1 MPKRVYIALAVLLV
15 ILAGVIAWQGL
26 RLREREPEYQGR
38 GLRTWLR
45 EARGQSNRQARGRA
59 EAAIR
64 QIGTNAIPTL
74 LEMLRQKDS
83 PLTSKLIPW
92 WGRHIAERRHL
103 PSLIRLPP
111 WYRNQAQ
118 ILNSEAERGF
128 EILGTNAQQTVTALM
143 EVCEQNISPSS
154 RMYAAGALS
163 GIAVAA
169 PSTVP
174 SFLRWAAS
182 TNQSVRLLAVSA
194 LSRGRLEPSLVV
206 ASTNKYVRLRA
217 VGVLSQGRFEPSLVV
232 PALSKWLSDADNDV
246 RLFAAQGLGW
256 YGAEARQAVPALVPL
271 LSDPNGDVRTIAAIA
286 LKKIDPEAAAKAGV
300 K

>member
-1 MPKRVYIALAVLLV
+1 MRKRFIITLAVLLM
-15 ILAGVIAWQGL
+15 ILAGVIGWQGL
-26 RLREREPEYQGR
+26 RRQEREPAYQGK

-45 EARGQSNRQARGRA
+45 EARWQSNWEARGRA

-64 QIGTNAIPTL
+64 HIGTNAIPTL

-83 PLTSKLIPW
+83 PLPSKLILW
-92 WGRHIAERRHL
+92 WGRHIAPMQPL
-103 PSLIRLPP
+103 PSFIRFPH
-111 WYRNQAQ
+111 WYNDNAQ

-143 EVCEQNISPSS
+143 EVYEQNISPSS
-154 RMYAAGALS
+154 QMRAGAALS
-163 GIAVAA
+163 AIGVVA

-182 TNQSVRLLAVSA
+182 TNQSVRLIAVIALA
-194 LSRGRLEPSLVV
+194 
-206 ASTNKYVRLRA
+206 
-217 VGVLSQGRFEPSLVV
+217 QGRHESSLVV
-232 PALSKWLSDADNDV
+232 PALSKCLSDANNAV
-246 RLFAAQGLGW
+246 RIFAAQGLGS

-271 LSDPNGDVRTIAAIA
+271 LSDPYVLARDTAAYA
-286 LKKIDPEAAAKAGV
+286 LKQIDPEAAAKAGV

>member
-1 MPKRVYIALAVLLV
+1 MIKWVYVALAVLLV
-15 ILAGVIAWQGL
+15 ILAGLIAWQGL
-26 RLREREPEYQGR
+26 RLREREPEYQGK

-45 EARGQSNRQARGRA
+45 EARGQSNWQARGSA

-64 QIGTNAIPTL
+64 HIGTNAIPTL

-92 WGRHIAERRHL
+92 WGRHIAERPHL
-103 PSLIRLPP
+103 PSLIRFPP
-111 WYRNQAQ
+111 WYRNSAVF
-118 ILNSEAERGF
+118 LNSEAERGF
-128 EILGTNAQQTVTALM
+128 EILGTNAQQTVTAFM
-143 EVCEQNISPSS
+143 EVYEQNISPSS

-163 GIAVAA
+163 AIAVAA

-174 SFLRWAAS
+174 SFFRWAAS
-182 TNQSVRLLAVSA
+182 TNQSVRLLAVSL
-194 LSRGRLEPSLVV
+194 LSHGRL
-206 ASTNKYVRLRA
+206 
-217 VGVLSQGRFEPSLVV
+217 EPSLVV
-232 PALSKWLSDADNDV
+232 PALSKWLSDTDNDV

-271 LSDPNGDVRTIAAIA
+271 LSDRKGNVRTIATIA
-286 LKKIDPEAAAKAGV
+286 LKKIDPETAAKAGV